1 MHMSLRSSAQHV
13 HWCSG
18 SGAGDAGGGAC
29 CVAGGGGG
37 AGGAGAAAGAQ
48 GRGGGR
54 RAGAVPAAAGTRNPP
69 AAGSCT
75 HMLLPGAPVGGSQV
89 QRGAMQWRSHETAA
103 TPHMAAT
110 SGSGPHPHAWL
121 SNTPAGRPAD
131 WLRCLT
137 TDRRLRRRG
146 TSSWRS
152 RRPPSVRRSW
162 RRCGGRPPSAWPPP
176 SARCPPLRRPAC
188 SCSCFRPCG
197 SSNRLL

>member
-1 MHMSLRSSAQHV
+1 M
-13 HWCSG
+13 
-18 SGAGDAGGGAC
+18 
-29 CVAGGGGG
+29 AGGGGG

-89 QRGAMQWRSHETAA
+89 QRGAMQRRSHETAA
-103 TPHMAAT
+103 TPHMAAA

-121 SNTPAGRPAD
+121 SNTPAGCSAG

-137 TDRRLRRRG
+137 TDRGCAGEERAAGGQGGRHQRG
-146 TSSWRS
+146 GAGGGAG
-152 RRPPSVRRSW
+152 
-162 RRCGGRPPSAWPPP
+162 GGRP
-176 SARCPPLRRPAC
+176 ARGRRRAQGARRCAARRVAAHVSDLVEAPTDFC
-188 SCSCFRPCG
+188 DTCDMCCG
-197 SSNRLL
+197 CVS